1 MCLKKRTK
9 KVWYKA
15 VTNPIDINL
24 EHYKSTG
31 KKKSLCTSLSGTI
44 LCIRL
49 YDSFDKGPL

>member
-1 MCLKKRTK
+1 MSGYTICCFIVLHVFKKKEQK

-31 KKKSLCTSLSGTI
+31 KKITLH
-44 LCIRL
+44 
-49 YDSFDKGPL
+49 